1 MESEDDQEVEAVIK
15 TVLVK
20 APSRCVRVMPMF
32 IRALEGAYMVSVYVC

>member
-20 APSRCVRVMPMF
+20 APPRCVCVLSELRKVHMWCGIMHVL
-32 IRALEGAYMVSVYVC
+32 I